1 MTPYEIMALRL
12 QEVREAANKT
22 QKDAATYLGCTPQA
36 ISNYE
41 RAKTKIDSVAFL
53 RLLLYYNVDIYEF
66 LDSCGFREM
75 KAIRSSTPEIKHE
88 LVEAY
93 ADADFGTQQAVRKLL
108 DLPLEDS
115 TTSRSMQSEPSKKT
129 QAI

>member
-1 MTPYEIMALRL
+1 MTPYEIMAFRL
-12 QEVREAANKT
+12 QEAREAANKT
-22 QKDAATYLGCTPQA
+22 QKDAAVYLGCTPQA

-41 RAKTKIDSVAFL
+41 RAKTKIDSYAFL
-53 RLLLYYNVDIYEF
+53 RLLVYYNVDIYEF
-66 LDSCGFREM
+66 LDRCGFREM
-75 KAIRSSTPEIKHE
+75 KGIQSSTPEIKHE

-108 DLPLEDS
+108 DLPLEGNSSGSLSSNDS
-115 TTSRSMQSEPSKKT
+115 EKD

>member
-1 MTPYEIMALRL
+1 MTPYEIMAFRL

-22 QKDAATYLGCTPQA
+22 QKDAARYLGCTPQA

-41 RAKTKIDSVAFL
+41 RAKTKIDSISFL

-66 LDSCGFREM
+66 LESCGFNEM
-75 KAIRSSTPEIKHE
+75 RAIRNSTPEIKHE

-93 ADADFGTQQAVRKLL
+93 SNADFGTQQAVRKLL
-108 DLPLEDS
+108 DLPLEGSSVSNASQTDA
-115 TTSRSMQSEPSKKT
+115 SEKN